1 MGYALATAAHELG
14 ADVVLISG
22 PNNLPNPSGITCER
36 VETTQEMYEAVQR
49 HFGSVDCLI
58 MAAAPADFTPV
69 NTHVEKVK
77 KSPAGLNVELKP
89 TIDILKAIAPHK
101 RTHQRV
107 IGFALETNDG
117 IANARN
123 KLVEK
128 QLDMIVLN
136 SMSDP
141 GAGFD
146 TDTNKVTI
154 LRPDSDPLDVPLQ
167 SKSELSR
174 YLLEIIAR
182 IL

>member
-1 MGYALATAAHELG
+1 MGYALAMAAQALG
-14 ADVVLISG
+14 ADVVLVSG
-22 PNNLPNPSGITCER
+22 PTSLPDPSGITCER
-36 VETTQEMYEAVQR
+36 VETTQEMYEAVRQ
-49 HFGSVDCLI
+49 HFDTVDCLI

-77 KSPAGLNVELKP
+77 KSAAGLNVELKP
-89 TIDILKAIAPHK
+89 TVDILKALAPHK

-107 IGFALETNDG
+107 VGFALETNDG
-117 IANARN
+117 LSNAKK
-123 KLVEK
+123 KLVDK

-136 SMSDP
+136 STSDP

-154 LRPDSDPLDVPLQ
+154 LRPGSDPLDVPLQ

-182 IL
+182 ML